1 MGIER
6 SSPPSPAK
14 AAASG
19 VGHHVK
25 GKPSAPGQADAS
37 QAGDGGFL
45 SVLIALGDDSGAAGL
60 AVAQDASLVAQ
71 EVPDNALL
79 KPDALPD
86 VPLDPAILLGDLL
99 QALHQTMELPDVPL
113 DPALLLAQSGQLSQ
127 AEMPAADPMPSLAT
141 PIPQDLAKRDFRASV
156 PSLAP
161 SEPES
166 TQLAIQQMLTKEMA
180 KAVRPNKAALPAG
193 GAGSSLQ
200 AAAGSAAADPKFL
213 KSSFAEGLR
222 AAHPALPAILATAE
236 AGESGIRPLE
246 RQAEKF
252 AVKQTGG
259 GEGTWGPQA
268 LFAGLHVETAAAA
281 SDAAM
286 PSPELMVAEQVKY
299 WISNNVQNA
308 EITLD
313 DLGQS
318 PVEVSISLHGL
329 EARVEFRTDQTEVR
343 QILEGAASH
352 LKELLRNEGMVLS
365 GVFVGSSGPD
375 GRQGSQERKPRPQ
388 NVQQASVVV
397 PEPVAASGGLRPGQ
411 MSGRA
416 IDLFV

>member
-19 VGHHVK
+19 EGHHVK

-37 QAGDGGFL
+37 QAGGGGFL
-45 SVLIALGDDSGAAGL
+45 SVLLALGDDSGAAGV

-71 EVPDNALL
+71 EVTDKVLL

-141 PIPQDLAKRDFRASV
+141 SVPQDLAKQDFRASV

-180 KAVRPNKAALPAG
+180 KAVRPNKAALPTG

-259 GEGTWGPQA
+259 GEGTWGHQA

-397 PEPVAASGGLRPGQ
+397 PDPVAVSGGLRPGQ

-416 IDLFV
+416 VDLFV